1 MLLSG
6 VLETA
11 EGAPVS
17 LQAGEIVSLN
27 EPKMAAIEVFTNR
40 KGKFMAEGLKPG
52 AFELRL
58 FGEAP
63 MTVRFEIPKGKAG
76 LYDIGK
82 LALPA
87 AARTENSND
96 NNKAK

>member
-1 MLLSG
+1 
-6 VLETA
+6 
-11 EGAPVS
+11 
-17 LQAGEIVSLN
+17 
-27 EPKMAAIEVFTNR
+27 MAAIVVFTNR

-63 MTVRFEIPKGKAG
+63 TTVRFEIPKGKAG

-82 LALPA
+82 LAVPA
-87 AARTENSND
+87 APRSENNRHPG
-96 NNKAK
+96 K